1 MNPVT
6 AIDPKAATLSSAWRT
21 SAPAPLDAEPCPS
34 CGANPSQ
41 YHTGG
46 PGCPVLR
53 GPCRK
58 CQAAM
63 DAQIRAD
70 ENRDIDEKTRRMVAA
85 LKTVNDPEKRT
96 AMQRNPARRVK
107 AAECFSAAHRICP
120 DRSRPH
126 LYCDHCA
133 CTDAGRRLY
142 STEKRSAA

>member
-6 AIDPKAATLSSAWRT
+6 PIDPKAATLSSAWRT
-21 SAPAPLDAEPCPS
+21 SAPAPLDAEPCPA

-58 CQAAM
+58 CQEGI
-63 DAQIRAD
+63 DAEIRRE
-70 ENRDIDEKTRRMVAA
+70 ENRAYDERMRRTLDA
-85 LKTVNDPEKRT
+85 LKGVTDPEKRRR
-96 AMQRNPARRVK
+96 MQQNPALRLR
-107 AAECFSAAHRICP
+107 ATECFTGAHRICP
-120 DRSRPH
+120 DRSSPH
-126 LYCDHCA
+126 IYCDHCA
-133 CTDAGRRLY
+133 VTDAGRRLY